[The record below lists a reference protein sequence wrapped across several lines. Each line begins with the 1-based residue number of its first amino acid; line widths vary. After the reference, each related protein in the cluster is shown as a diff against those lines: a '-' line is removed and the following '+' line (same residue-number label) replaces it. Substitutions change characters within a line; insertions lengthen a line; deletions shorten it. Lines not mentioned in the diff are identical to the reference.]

1 MAWYW
6 LGGLQS
12 QRGDTALGEVTRAAW
27 ARVGAVFAG
36 GVGALAVTKPL
47 LLALCSLNSVPP
59 TGPAPA
65 WVCGPCFPV
74 IPGLFSVPPPGGVP
88 DVVLKPHLPEASGGL
103 EHVCPTPAGVQ
114 ILAPPLPAVWPLPL
128 CVCVSSC
135 IGLGHEPQAV
145 GMGAG
150 MEPSTE

>member
-1 MAWYW
+1 MRSGFSVAWYW

-74 IPGLFSVPPPGGVP
+74 IPGLFSVPPQGESQTWFSNHISQ
-88 DVVLKPHLPEASGGL
+88 KPVEA
-103 EHVCPTPAGVQ
+103 
-114 ILAPPLPAVWPLPL
+114 
-128 CVCVSSC
+128 
-135 IGLGHEPQAV
+135 
-145 GMGAG
+145 
-150 MEPSTE
+150 